1 MDFVVKI
8 STDYSEENT
17 LAQFSNPANLV
28 FSRELKGTG
37 RCSFLLP
44 VNDPQID
51 AIVEH
56 NKIAVY
62 EIRDGSDEL
71 VWSGYIDEPEVDF
84 LNALVVGSDEKRGLQ
99 HKRIF
104 TNKTWSPETVP
115 NILTTLTSEANSR
128 SGGDRGYLT
137 FDTDLTDSVNKTFEK
152 GASYYDIIEAFA
164 SQLGV
169 EWTVELN
176 EIKMFATI
184 GEDKSDASGEPFIE
198 IVSNRNSPNENT
210 IIAFK
215 DKRAGN
221 LLTTSLIGKAG
232 SSYSQQDDNTGVF
245 GHIESFQSF
254 PEGDVAAQTLAHLTE
269 HSGSISTI
277 TVEVNTNQIRY
288 DSVQVGDLVKLR
300 VEGYSSKIDVEQSV
314 RILRTSV
321 EIVDRLPSLKITL
334 SDSTRVIRDPANI
347 MAKFDRRLTA
357 IELQ

>member
-1 MDFVVKI
+1 VI
-8 STDYSEENT
+8 S
-17 LAQFSNPANLV
+17 
-28 FSRELKGTG
+28 
-37 RCSFLLP
+37 
-44 VNDPQID
+44 
-51 AIVEH
+51 
-56 NKIAVY
+56 
-62 EIRDGSDEL
+62 
-71 VWSGYIDEPEVDF
+71 
-84 LNALVVGSDEKRGLQ
+84 
-99 HKRIF
+99 
-104 TNKTWSPETVP
+104 
-115 NILTTLTSEANSR
+115 
-128 SGGDRGYLT
+128 
-137 FDTDLTDSVNKTFEK
+137 
-152 GASYYDIIEAFA
+152 
-164 SQLGV
+164 
-169 EWTVELN
+169 
-176 EIKMFATI
+176 
-184 GEDKSDASGEPFIE
+184 
-198 IVSNRNSPNENT
+198 NENT